1 MNILTMIAALTGS
14 RVIALATLLLFQ
26 AAAPAAL
33 PDNEF
38 VRVTRDAAPCAGGE
52 ATSNTTLAGVCGGDR
67 IFIAL
72 SAIELN
78 GASTNATLTG
88 STTMRRGDV
97 KVFPKGERYTPPASG
112 EYLEVSVKPNH
123 PRSVQPPKVA
133 PRSPNLHVLYENND
147 FIVFHE
153 SMQPGE
159 LGPEH
164 SHYQRLTVTLATTK
178 VEQWTD
184 GKEAVRDLTA
194 DTVGFGPAVT
204 HTSKALGPGKLS
216 NLSIEFK
223 P

>member
-1 MNILTMIAALTGS
+1 MNILTMMATLIGPVTTTLTGL
-14 RVIALATLLLFQ
+14 RAIALATLLLFQ
-26 AAAPAAL
+26 AAGPVAL

-38 VRVTRDAAPCAGGE
+38 VRVTRDAAPCASGE
-52 ATSNTTLAGVCGGDR
+52 ASRDTGCGGDR
-67 IFIAL
+67 IFVAL
-72 SAIELN
+72 SAISLN
-78 GASTNATLTG
+78 GAR
-88 STTMRRGDV
+88 MQRGDV
-97 KVFPKGERYTPPASG
+97 KVFPKGERYAPPASG

-123 PRSVQPPKVA
+123 PRSVQPPKLA
-133 PRSPNLHVLYENND
+133 PRSPNLHVLYEHND

-164 SHYQRLTVTLATTK
+164 SHFQRLTVTLATTK

-204 HTSKALGPGKLS
+204 HTSKALGPGVLS

>member
-1 MNILTMIAALTGS
+1 MSVLTTVATLTGLPAILS
-14 RVIALATLLLFQ
+14 ATLLLFQ
-26 AAAPAAL
+26 TAAPGAL

-38 VRVTRDAAPCAGGE
+38 VRVTRDAAPCAGGG
-52 ATSNTTLAGVCGGDR
+52 ASTTNATLAGSTTSTTLTGSCSGDR

-72 SAIELN
+72 SAVSVN
-78 GASTNATLTG
+78 GES
-88 STTMRRGDV
+88 MQRGDV
-97 KVFPKGERYTPPASG
+97 KVFSKGERYAPPASG

-123 PRSVQPPKVA
+123 PRSVLPPRQN
-133 PRSPNLHVLYENND
+133 PRSPNLHVLYENSD
-147 FIVFHE
+147 FVVFHE

-164 SHYQRLTVTLATTK
+164 SHFQRLTVTLTSTK

-184 GKEAVRDLTA
+184 GKEAVRDLMA

-204 HTSKALGPGKLS
+204 HTSKALGPEVLS

>member
-1 MNILTMIAALTGS
+1 MSVLTTGATVTGLQAILS
-14 RVIALATLLLFQ
+14 ATLLLFQ
-26 AAAPAAL
+26 TAAPAAL

-38 VRVTRDAAPCAGGE
+38 VRVTRDAAPCASGD
-52 ATSNTTLAGVCGGDR
+52 AGCGDR
-67 IFIAL
+67 IFVAL
-72 SAIELN
+72 SSINLN
-78 GASTNATLTG
+78 GQE
-88 STTMRRGDV
+88 MQRGDV
-97 KVFPKGERYTPPASG
+97 KVFAKGERYTPPASG

-123 PRSVQPPKVA
+123 PRSVQPPRQN

-164 SHYQRLTVTLATTK
+164 SHFQRLTVTLATTK

-194 DTVGFGPAVT
+194 DTIGFGPAVT
-204 HTSKALGPGKLS
+204 HTSKALGPGVLS

>member
-1 MNILTMIAALTGS
+1 MSIHL
-14 RVIALATLLLFQ
+14 ALATLLLFQ
-26 AAAPAAL
+26 TAAPAAL

-38 VRVTRDAAPCAGGE
+38 VRVTRDAAPCAGG
-52 ATSNTTLAGVCGGDR
+52 D
-67 IFIAL
+67 
-72 SAIELN
+72 
-78 GASTNATLTG
+78 ASTSTDATLTG
-88 STTMRRGDV
+88 STTLQRGDV

-112 EYLEVSVKPNH
+112 EYLEVAVKPNH
-123 PRSVQPPKVA
+123 PRSVLPPKQA
-133 PRSPNLHVLYENND
+133 PRSPNLHVLFENND

-184 GKEAVRDLTA
+184 GKEVVCDLTA
-194 DTVGFGPAVT
+194 DTVGFGPALT
-204 HTSKALGPGKLS
+204 HTSKALGPGVLS

>member
-1 MNILTMIAALTGS
+1 MIATLAGSVATTLTWL
-14 RVIALATLLLFQ
+14 RAIALATLLLFQ
-26 AAAPAAL
+26 VAAPAAL

-38 VRVTRDAAPCAGGE
+38 VRVTRDAAPCAGG
-52 ATSNTTLAGVCGGDR
+52 AASSGPTDAACGGDR
-67 IFIAL
+67 ILIAL
-72 SAIELN
+72 SAISVS
-78 GASTNATLTG
+78 GGTLQ
-88 STTMRRGDV
+88 RGDV
-97 KVFPKGERYTPPASG
+97 KIFPKGERYAPPASG
-112 EYLEVSVKPNH
+112 EYLEVAVKPNH
-123 PRSVQPPKVA
+123 PRSVLPPKPA

-184 GKEAVRDLTA
+184 GKEVVRDLTA
-194 DTVGFGPAVT
+194 DTVGFGPALT
-204 HTSKALGPGKLS
+204 HTSKALGPGVLS

>member
-1 MNILTMIAALTGS
+1 MNIHL
-14 RVIALATLLLFQ
+14 ALATLLLFQ

-33 PDNEF
+33 PDNDF
-38 VRVTRDAAPCAGGE
+38 VRVTRDAAPCADGN
-52 ATSNTTLAGVCGGDR
+52 ASTKATLAGSNSATLAGSTEAACGGDR
-67 IFIAL
+67 ILIAL

-78 GASTNATLTG
+78 GG
-88 STTMRRGDV
+88 KMERGDV
-97 KVFPKGERYTPPASG
+97 KVFAKGERYTPPAGG
-112 EYLEVSVKPNH
+112 EYLEVAVKPNH
-123 PRSVQPPKVA
+123 PRSVLPPKQD

-164 SHYQRLTVTLATTK
+164 SHFQRLTVTLATTK

-194 DTVGFGPAVT
+194 DTVGFGPALT
-204 HTSKALGPGKLS
+204 HTSKALGPGVLS